1 MITEGQRGVCLSQKC
16 GCAPVARSDK
26 VGLAAATLGLTPI
39 NGLRHP
45 ITEGTTGWYIWWGE
59 QLSEAGDFFQPLCVD
74 HLLDRMPAV
83 ADFLALPPG
92 FRFLIHGT
100 YRDIWFDEGLL
111 SA

>member
-1 MITEGQRGVCLSQKC
+1 MRAGRQK
-16 GCAPVARSDK
+16 RQSW
-26 VGLAAATLGLTPI
+26 LGRRDPRPYAHQI

-45 ITEGTTGWYIWWGE
+45 ITEGTTGWYIWCGE
-59 QLSEAGDFFQPLCVD
+59 QLAEAGDFFQPLCVD

-92 FRFLIHGT
+92 YRFLIHGT